1 MEEHKTKLLGL
12 SIIYGGDGY
21 DKIYVEKNGL
31 TIVYDLLS
39 EQFDTVSFKIGKI
52 FFLTPDSLWMINQ
65 FADSFELTNTTT
77 NKKKSFDF
85 YSMFYLANSMFECR
99 KVRDADTVH
108 LVNPNNNEIIAS
120 RKKQGYV
127 P

>member
-85 YSMFYLANSMFECR
+85 YSMF
-99 KVRDADTVH
+99 
-108 LVNPNNNEIIAS
+108 
-120 RKKQGYV
+120 
-127 P
+127 

>member
-39 EQFDTVSFKIGKI
+39 EQFI
-52 FFLTPDSLWMINQ
+52 L
-65 FADSFELTNTTT
+65 
-77 NKKKSFDF
+77 
-85 YSMFYLANSMFECR
+85 YR
-99 KVRDADTVH
+99 
-108 LVNPNNNEIIAS
+108 S
-120 RKKQGYV
+120 R
-127 P
+127 